1 MGTQAQKA
9 QRRGWHSWRTG
20 HLTPGSSK
28 AAPQN
33 FLEIATWLSES
44 VGRVSAARGTTA
56 EADDDSPCLEQK
68 LLFTTQNSTKINLH
82 GQSGSARQGG
92 EFLPE
97 TGISRS

>member
-9 QRRGWHSWRTG
+9 QRRGWHFWRTG

-56 EADDDSPCLEQK
+56 EGTMTHPVLNR
-68 LLFTTQNSTKINLH
+68 NSCSQHKIPLK
-82 GQSGSARQGG
+82 
-92 EFLPE
+92 
-97 TGISRS
+97 